1 VIVTRD
7 TIADVE
13 PLDNIGWHA
22 LTGPQQRFGT
32 VIDGLAARCHPDVA
46 VFCALADDVTGDAWE
61 ALRTLVGPGGGAVL
75 FRRETPQAPAG
86 WQEVMRMATRQML
99 GPPERES
106 PDAEF
111 IELTAADAPEMQA
124 LVARTRP
131 GPFEARTHELGTYLG
146 YRAEGALVAMAG
158 MRMRCPGF
166 GEVSAVC
173 TDDEY
178 RGRGLASR
186 LVRAVGARI
195 TAAGD
200 QPLLHV
206 LDENTTAIRVYEALG
221 YKTRMT
227 FEVSVYT
234 APD

>member
-1 VIVTRD
+1 
-7 TIADVE
+7 VE

-22 LTGPQQRFGT
+22 LSGPQQQFGT
-32 VIDGLAARCHPDVA
+32 VIAGLAARYDPAIA
-46 VFCALADDVTGDAWE
+46 VFCALADDVTSDSWD
-61 ALRTLVGPGGGAVL
+61 ALRTLVGPAGGAVL
-75 FRRETPQAPAG
+75 FRRDTPAAAPG
-86 WQEVMRMATRQML
+86 WQEVMRMTTRQML
-99 GPPERES
+99 GPPERQPS
-106 PDAEF
+106 DDEF
-111 IELTAADAPEMQA
+111 VELTPADAPEMQA

-131 GPFEARTHELGTYLG
+131 GPFESRTHELGPYLG
-146 YRAEGALVAMAG
+146 YRDDGALVAMAG
-158 MRMRCPGF
+158 VRMRCPGF
-166 GEVSAVC
+166 REISAVC
-173 TDDEY
+173 TDDRY

-227 FEVSVYT
+227 FDVCVYS
-234 APD
+234 APE

>member
-1 VIVTRD
+1 
-7 TIADVE
+7 VE

-22 LTGPQQRFGT
+22 LSGPQQQFGT
-32 VIDGLAARCHPDVA
+32 VIDSLAARYDPDIA
-46 VFCALADDVTGDAWE
+46 VFCALADDVTNDAWD
-61 ALRTLVGPGGGAVL
+61 ALRSLVGPGGGAVL
-75 FRRETPQAPAG
+75 FRREMPAAPAS
-86 WQEVMRMATRQML
+86 WQHVTSMTTRQML
-99 GPPERES
+99 GPPERQTG
-106 PDAEF
+106 DDGF
-111 IELTAADAPEMQA
+111 VELTAADAPEMQA

-131 GPFEARTHELGTYLG
+131 GPFAARTHELGTYLG
-146 YRAEGALVAMAG
+146 YRDQGALVAMAG
-158 MRMRCPGF
+158 VRMHCPGF
-166 GEVSAVC
+166 REVSAVC

-195 TAAGD
+195 TAEGD

-234 APD
+234 APQ